1 MRGGEGGATQF
12 GLRITQKVAG
22 ALPSKPALEA
32 MGVDPASQEIWAS
45 VAGNLV
51 HFDKDGQLAAY
62 YCLSA
67 VDQAPVKPT
76 TILVE
81 PNRILVGMDPFGVFE
96 YARPDK

>member
-1 MRGGEGGATQF
+1 VGAAQD

-22 ALPSKPALEA
+22 PLAFKPAIEA
-32 MGVDPASQEIWAS
+32 MGVDPASEEIWAAI
-45 VAGNLV
+45 AGDLV
-51 HFDKDGQLAAY
+51 HFDKDGQLAGY

-67 VDQAPVKPT
+67 VDQATVKAT

-81 PNRILVGMDPFGVFE
+81 RNRILIGSDPFGIFE